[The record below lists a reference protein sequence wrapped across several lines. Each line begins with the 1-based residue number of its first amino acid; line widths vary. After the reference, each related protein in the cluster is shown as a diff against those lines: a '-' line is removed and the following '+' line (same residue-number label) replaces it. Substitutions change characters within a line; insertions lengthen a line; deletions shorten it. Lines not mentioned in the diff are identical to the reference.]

1 MEHISTTTL
10 IVTLIVMVVISAY
23 FSGSETG
30 MMTLNRY
37 RLRHM
42 AKQGN
47 RQAKRVEKLL
57 RKPDRL
63 ISLVLIGN
71 NLVNI
76 LASALGTIVGMRL
89 YGDAGVAIATGVLTF
104 VVLVFAEVLPKT
116 IAALYP
122 EKVAYPSSLLLAP
135 LQILMMPLVW
145 LLNTITRILMRMMGI
160 KTDIVISGALSKD
173 ELRTIVNESRSQISR
188 RNQDMLL
195 SVLDLEKVS
204 VDDIMV
210 PRNDIVGININDD
223 WKSIVRQLTHSPHGR
238 IVLYR
243 DTLDDEIKDRAFFA
257 NPVLT
262 GAVDKAKNAGKAV
275 HIMGLLSAG
284 GVHSHEDHIM
294 AMVELAAERGAEKIY
309 LHAFLDGRDTPPR
322 SAESSLKK
330 FEEKFAALGKGRVA
344 SIIGRYY
351 AMDRDNRW
359 DRVEKAYDLLTLAQ
373 GEFQA
378 DTAVAG
384 LQAAYARDEND
395 EFVKATVIRAE
406 GQPDAAMEDGDAL
419 IFMNFRADRAREIT
433 RAFVNADF
441 DGFAR
446 KKVVNVDFV
455 MLTEYAADIKTAVA
469 YPPASL
475 VNTFGEWMAKNDK
488 TQLRISETEKYAH
501 VTFFFNGGVE
511 ESFKGEDRILI
522 NSPKVA
528 TYDLQPEMSSAE
540 LTEKLVAAIKSGK
553 YDTIICNYPNGDM
566 VGHTGVM
573 EAAVK
578 AVEALD
584 HCVEEVAKAVE
595 SVGGQLL
602 ITADHGNAEQ
612 MRDPATGQAHTAHT
626 NLPVPLIYVGDKNV
640 KAVEGGKLSDIAPT
654 MLSLMGM
661 EIPQEMTG
669 KPLFIVE

>member
-1 MEHISTTTL
+1 MSVSKKPMVLVILDGYGYREEQQDNAIFTAKTPVMDALWAKRPHTL
-10 IVTLIVMVVISAY
+10 IHA
-23 FSGSETG
+23 SGLEVGLPDGQMGNSEVG
-30 MMTLNRY
+30 
-37 RLRHM
+37 H
-42 AKQGN
+42 
-47 RQAKRVEKLL
+47 V
-57 RKPDRL
+57 
-63 ISLVLIGN
+63 
-71 NLVNI
+71 NL
-76 LASALGTIVGMRL
+76 
-89 YGDAGVAIATGVLTF
+89 
-104 VVLVFAEVLPKT
+104 
-116 IAALYP
+116 
-122 EKVAYPSSLLLAP
+122 
-135 LQILMMPLVW
+135 
-145 LLNTITRILMRMMGI
+145 
-160 KTDIVISGALSKD
+160 GA
-173 ELRTIVNESRSQISR
+173 
-188 RNQDMLL
+188 
-195 SVLDLEKVS
+195 
-204 VDDIMV
+204 
-210 PRNDIVGININDD
+210 
-223 WKSIVRQLTHSPHGR
+223 GR
-238 IVLYR
+238 IVYQDLTR
-243 DTLDDEIKDRAFFA
+243 LDVEIKERTFFA
-257 NPVLT
+257 NPVLS
-262 GAVDKAKNAGKAV
+262 GAVDKAVAAGKAV

-322 SAESSLKK
+322 SAKGSLQT

-359 DRVEKAYDLLTLAQ
+359 DRVEQAYNLLVEAK

-378 DTAVAG
+378 DTAVAA
-384 LQAAYARDEND
+384 LEAAYARDEND
-395 EFVKATVIRAE
+395 EFVKATVIRAA
-406 GQPDAAMEDGDAL
+406 GQADAAMEDGDAL

-446 KKVVNVDFV
+446 RKEVKLGDFI
-455 MLTEYAADIKTAVA
+455 MLTEYAADIKAPCA

-475 VNTFGEWMAKNDK
+475 ENTFGEWMAKHDK

-511 ESFKGEDRILI
+511 DPFKGEDRILI

-540 LTEKLVAAIKSGK
+540 LTEKLVAAIESGK

-584 HCVEEVAKAVE
+584 HCLSEVTQAVE
-595 SVGGQLL
+595 KVGGQLL
-602 ITADHGNAEQ
+602 VTADHGNAEQ

-626 NLPVPLIYVGDKNV
+626 SLPGPLSYVGDKTV
-640 KAVEGGKLSDIAPT
+640 KAVEGGKLSDLAPT

-661 EIPQEMTG
+661 
-669 KPLFIVE
+669 

>member
-1 MEHISTTTL
+1 MSTAKKPLVLVIMDGWGYSTKQEYNAVAAAKTPNLDRLARDYTSTL
-10 IVTLIVMVVISAY
+10 I
-23 FSGSETG
+23 SGSG
-30 MMTLNRY
+30 LDVGLPDGQM
-37 RLRHM
+37 
-42 AKQGN
+42 GN
-47 RQAKRVEKLL
+47 SEVGHTNIGAGRVVYQEL
-57 RKPDRL
+57 
-63 ISLVLIGN
+63 
-71 NLVNI
+71 
-76 LASALGTIVGMRL
+76 
-89 YGDAGVAIATGVLTF
+89 
-104 VVLVFAEVLPKT
+104 
-116 IAALYP
+116 
-122 EKVAYPSSLLLAP
+122 
-135 LQILMMPLVW
+135 
-145 LLNTITRILMRMMGI
+145 TRI
-160 KTDIVISGALSKD
+160 SKD
-173 ELRTIVNESRSQISR
+173 IQDGDFFQNVELA
-188 RNQDMLL
+188 
-195 SVLDLEKVS
+195 K
-204 VDDIMV
+204 
-210 PRNDIVGININDD
+210 
-223 WKSIVRQLTHSPHGR
+223 
-238 IVLYR
+238 
-243 DTLDDEIKDRAFFA
+243 
-257 NPVLT
+257 
-262 GAVDKAKNAGKAV
+262 AVDAAVTKGKAV
-275 HIMGLLSAG
+275 HIMGLMSPG
-284 GVHSHEDHIM
+284 GVHSHEEHIM
-294 AMVELAAERGAEKIY
+294 GMIEMAAKRGAEQIY
-309 LHAFLDGRDTPPR
+309 FHAFLDGRDVPPR
-322 SAESSLKK
+322 SAQSSIEL
-330 FEEKFAALGKGRVA
+330 FDALFARLGKGRFA
-344 SIIGRYY
+344 SMIGRYY

-359 DRVEKAYDLLTLAQ
+359 DRVQQAYDLMTQ
-373 GEFQA
+373 GKGEFTA
-378 DTAVAG
+378 DNATDALA
-384 LQAAYARDEND
+384 AAYARDEND
-395 EFVKATVIRAE
+395 EFVKATRIGE
-406 GQPDAAMEDGDAL
+406 AAPMEDGDAL

-640 KAVEGGKLSDIAPT
+640 KAVAGGKLSDIAPT